1 MAELREL
8 LERLSNAHG
17 PSGHERAVR
26 NLIKA
31 EIEPLVDRV
40 EVDDGQPDCLQSG

>member
-8 LERLSNAHG
+8 LERLSSAHG

-26 NLIKA
+26 NLVRGKSSRWSTA
-31 EIEPLVDRV
+31 SRST
-40 EVDDGQPDCLQSG
+40 QWAT